1 LERLFH
7 YILYVLDGK
16 DAVLL
21 SVGSS
26 VVAFWDRSHH
36 FTNRKS
42 ILFSGDR
49 FLDWSPPQL
58 RMELALIGVSL
69 AG

>member
-26 VVAFWDRSHH
+26 VVGLWDSRYHLLTGKV
-36 FTNRKS
+36 FYF
-42 ILFSGDR
+42 LDLLR
-49 FLDWSPPQL
+49 FL
-58 RMELALIGVSL
+58 LIGRRRITYGIGSD
-69 AG
+69 